1 MRDKDIIFGI
11 LRNDETVLRCFYDL
25 NQKSLFRFIHRQIK
39 DTYIVE
45 EIVQDVFLDFIER
58 LRFFREEST
67 LKTLLFSIARNKVVD
82 HIRKKK
88 IKKILFSAI
97 PSFILDTL
105 SPVFLND
112 EIEKQELVNKIDRTF
127 KAIPHDYR
135 LILRLKYIE
144 EVRVTEIAKQLS
156 ISFKAAE
163 SMLFRAR
170 KAFIK
175 AYQVVR

>member
-1 MRDKDIIFGI
+1 MYDKDIITGI
-11 LRNDETVLRCFYDL
+11 LHNDEKILRFFYNL
-25 NQKSLFRFIHRQIK
+25 HKKTLSSFIHRQIK
-39 DTYIVE
+39 DAYIVE

-58 LRFFREEST
+58 LHSFRGDSS
-67 LKTLLFSIARNKVVD
+67 LKTFLFSIARYKVID

-97 PSFILDTL
+97 PSFILDRL
-105 SPVFLND
+105 NPVFLDD
-112 EIEKQELVNKIDRTF
+112 EIEQQELVDKINRTF
-127 KAIPHDYR
+127 AAIPHDYR
-135 LILRLKYIE
+135 VVLRLKYIE
-144 EVRVTEIAKQLS
+144 EEKVGRIANQLS

-175 AYQVVR
+175 AYQVV